1 MIVVGLKSMALASVL
16 MMFSSVSFYVC
27 GSLIRA
33 AKVAVFSYLRRAVIT
48 CSSI

>member
-27 GSLIRA
+27 GWSLIRA
-33 AKVAVFSYLRRAVIT
+33 AKVAVFS
-48 CSSI
+48 